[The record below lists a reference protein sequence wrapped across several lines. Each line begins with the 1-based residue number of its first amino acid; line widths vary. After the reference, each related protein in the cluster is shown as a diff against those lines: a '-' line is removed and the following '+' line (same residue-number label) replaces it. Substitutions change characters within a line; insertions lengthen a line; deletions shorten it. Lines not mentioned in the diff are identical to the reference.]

1 MARHGQK
8 CVLWTKEENTF
19 MSRTDTKAV
28 PWYFQ
33 VIVVFY
39 AMHFT
44 MPIVG
49 FYTPAIV
56 HAAVLL
62 FLYGFLLIKGGRM
75 ALSDF
80 AKIIPIFIINI
91 LSIIYSG
98 FKDAAVEIYWLSQL
112 MIHPLLTLYLI
123 REKDKK
129 AVRRMVIIIAISI
142 LVTAITT
149 YFGCLT
155 HPGASRDVAAKLST
169 SDSALYAL
177 YMSLNIGSFSFI
189 YAMVLLTPLL
199 IYAIKDKLIKRWI
212 GLVAL
217 LIVLM
222 AVVYSEYTTAL
233 LCILISLIILFVF
246 PKQLKTKHFIIMVIV
261 TAVFMYASA
270 WLLTPFLDVLG
281 NLIGGEFTSVRLQ
294 ELSSFSAN
302 EQSYLEGDMGAR
314 SELYM
319 KSINSFLSSPVWGSS
334 SAQVGGHSYVFDNMA
349 KFGLIGI
356 VGMIMMFWA
365 VFKCFY
371 APFKQQK
378 WYGHILFSFFMVI
391 LLAFLN
397 PKDNLSVLTFYI
409 PLFCVAFTKQKFLLK
424 RE

>member
-1 MARHGQK
+1 MS
-8 CVLWTKEENTF
+8 NTE
-19 MSRTDTKAV
+19 TKAV
-28 PWYFQ
+28 PGYFQ
-33 VIVVFY
+33 VLVVLY

-155 HPGASRDVAAKLST
+155 HPGASRDVAAKLNT

-177 YMSLNIGSFSFI
+177 YMTLNIGSFSFI

-302 EQSYLEGDMGAR
+302 EQSYLEGDMEAR
-314 SELYM
+314 SNLYM
-319 KSINSFLSSPVWGSS
+319 KSIYSFLSSPIWGSS

-365 VFKCFY
+365 IFKYFY

-409 PLFCVAFTKQKFLLK
+409 PLFCVAFTKKKLLLK
-424 RE
+424 KKNNTVIKYENTLDC

>member
-1 MARHGQK
+1 MS
-8 CVLWTKEENTF
+8 NT
-19 MSRTDTKAV
+19 DAKAV

-33 VIVVFY
+33 ALVVLY
-39 AMHFT
+39 ALHFT

-49 FYTPAIV
+49 FNTPAIV
-56 HAAVLL
+56 NAAVLL
-62 FLYGFLLIKGGRM
+62 FLYGFLILRDWQM

-80 AKIIPIFIINI
+80 VKIIPIFAINI

-98 FKDAAVEIYWLSQL
+98 FKDAAVDIYWLLQL
-112 MIHPLLTLYLI
+112 MIHPLLALYLI
-123 REKDKK
+123 RKKDKK
-129 AVRRMVIIIAISI
+129 AVRQMVIIIGVSF

-155 HPGASRDVAAKLST
+155 HPGASRDLAAMLST
-169 SDSALYAL
+169 KDSALYAL

-189 YAMVLLTPLL
+189 YALVLLTPLL

-217 LIVLM
+217 LMVLM
-222 AVVYSEYTTAL
+222 AVVYSDYTTAL
-233 LCILISLIILFVF
+233 LCILISIIILFAF
-246 PKQLKTKHFIIMVIV
+246 PKQLKTKHFVIMVVV
-261 TAVFMYASA
+261 TVVIMIASA

-281 NLIGGEFTSVRLQ
+281 NLIGGEFTSARLQ

-302 EQSYLEGDMGAR
+302 EQSYMEGDMGAR
-314 SELYM
+314 SDLYL

-365 VFKCFY
+365 VFKRFY
-371 APFKQQK
+371 APFKRQK

-409 PLFCVAFTKQKFLLK
+409 PLFCVAFTKKKLLLK
-424 RE
+424 KNNKVIEYENTMDC